1 MLDFTLS
8 CVLRKFFRI
17 VPSALILGQCF
28 LYHCFAD
35 VSLLATSQKDF
46 TKDSNLKT
54 KSTQNLSNDL
64 LNPLFEKLLALPI
77 YATQEWRTLLHYGK
91 YKSSI
96 HKTSPFFLHKKG
108 HKNPKSEYE
117 ATLQKLFAQNLNTIF
132 YVDSNANFYAESIAD
147 FSEDSNA
154 ESIACAY
161 PARMQAIKKYITQN
175 ANIYGIS
182 DEWLRIFEKM
192 IDTSKCSDLQ
202 DFLDI
207 VPLEKVFI
215 EFAAESD
222 IYPGSSMG
230 HLFLHLQGTMQ
241 KDIKRVFDDMPFS
254 RTKGQIQDYSMSYY
268 ATMSEF
274 FNPLDYIRAIV
285 GNLKGY
291 YALSPY
297 ASTASQYLNDDKR
310 SIYRYEVKASKE
322 DLGLF
327 ALHLWEL
334 KDKQIKYSFIKHN
347 CTNGI
352 EKILGVLDLENIY
365 HSKKLFS
372 TPAQYLQHLE
382 KKEKIGLDEVLLP
395 ERKKSF
401 VKKFG
406 TNKVLESYKNSKI
419 SFGYSYP
426 NMAFLSF
433 YPIYSDI
440 KNADNAY
447 KEFIESRIL
456 SLQAG
461 LAMLQNSR
469 GQTYAKGFLSKIE
482 LLHLHSINDTIRTRQ
497 PSKLLNISFLP
508 NFYDYDKA
516 TKTYAKEPNHQ
527 TRLYPNINLGLGFGT
542 YGGNQHYQI
551 AFFALPFLEYR
562 YEIIHNVAFGL
573 KSGFIAK
580 IPRAKIV
587 ADYTMYYDMVKNN
600 RGFDSG
606 FSLFLGISVYKNVD
620 LFVEGALYHNL
631 FSPHNYQYGRQIS
644 YQKNE
649 FFGLKSGISVNF

>member
-1 MLDFTLS
+1 MLVFILA

-17 VPSALILGQCF
+17 VPSTLILGQCF
-28 LYHCFAD
+28 LSHCFAD
-35 VSLLATSQKDF
+35 FSLLPQSSPKDL
-46 TKDSNLKT
+46 TKDSTLKQ
-54 KSTQNLSNDL
+54 KSTQKLSNDL
-64 LNPLFEKLLALPI
+64 SNPLFEKLLTLPI
-77 YATQEWRTLLHYGK
+77 YATQEWRALLHYGK

-108 HKNPKSEYE
+108 YKNPKSEYE
-117 ATLQKLFAQNLNTIF
+117 ETLRLLFAKNPNAN
-132 YVDSNANFYAESIAD
+132 VDSNAN
-147 FSEDSNA
+147 SNIK
-154 ESIACAY
+154 SIACIY
-161 PARMQAIKKYITQN
+161 PARMQAIKTYITQN
-175 ANIYGIS
+175 AHIYDIS
-182 DEWLRIFEKM
+182 DEQLQFFNEMTDIN
-192 IDTSKCSDLQ
+192 KCASLQ

-230 HLFLHLQGTMQ
+230 HLFLHLQGAMQ
-241 KDIKRVFDDMPFS
+241 KDIIRVFEDTPFS

-297 ASTASQYLNDDKR
+297 ASTSSQYRNDDKR
-310 SIYRYEVKASKE
+310 SIYRYKVKARKE
-322 DLGLF
+322 DLEFF

-352 EKILGVLDLENIY
+352 EKILAVLDLDNIY
-365 HSKKLFS
+365 RSKKLFS
-372 TPAQYLQHLE
+372 TPVQYLQHLD
-382 KKEKIGLDEVLLP
+382 KKGKITLDEVLLP

-440 KNADNAY
+440 KSADNAY

-456 SLQAG
+456 SLQAR
-461 LAMLQNSR
+461 LAVLENSK
-469 GQTYAKGFLSKIE
+469 GQTYTKGFLSKIE
-482 LLHLHSINDTIRTRQ
+482 LLHLYSINDTIRTRSL
-497 PSKLLNISFLP
+497 SKMLNISFVP
-508 NFYDYDKA
+508 NIYDYDKA
-516 TKTYAKEPNHQ
+516 AKTYTKELNHQ

-542 YGGNQHYQI
+542 YAGNQLHKI

-580 IPRAKIV
+580 IPRTRII

-600 RGFDSG
+600 RGFDSR
-606 FSLFLGISVYKNVD
+606 FSIFLGISVYKNVD
-620 LFVEGALYHNL
+620 LFVEGALYQNL

-649 FFGLKSGISVNF
+649 FLGLKSGISVNF